1 MSRTRSQIA
10 LAVLALAP
18 QIALAA
24 LTLPSMA
31 CGAAP
36 TAGPA
41 DASLPAANP
50 EAHATAPS
58 GSALERFFPLVDGML
73 YQYVTE
79 NDQGDRGVLVAR
91 VARTE
96 ATRGELRLPS
106 AVKRFRFANDGVI
119 LESAAGPVYLLK
131 EPVTVG
137 ASFRGEHGGQT
148 RIASASASVS
158 VPAGHFDGCLQTIEE
173 RAGDRPLRYTS
184 TYCAGTGL
192 VLLEATSSG
201 SFERASLR
209 SYGAPVQMKPDG
221 LERLPAEPQP
231 APPSR

>member
-1 MSRTRSQIA
+1 MSRAPSQIA
-10 LAVLALAP
+10 LAVLALS
-18 QIALAA
+18 LV
-24 LTLPSMA
+24 A

-36 TAGPA
+36 TAGPSEA
-41 DASLPAANP
+41 TGDARSP
-50 EAHATAPS
+50 EAHAIGSS
-58 GSALERFFPLVDGML
+58 GSPLERFFPLVDGML
-73 YQYVTE
+73 YQYETE

-96 ATRGELRLPS
+96 ATRGELRLPR
-106 AVKRFRFANDGVI
+106 AVKRFRFATDGVI

-131 EPVTVG
+131 EPITLG

-148 RIASASASVS
+148 RIASTSASVS

-173 RAGDRPLRYTS
+173 RAGDRPVRYTS
-184 TYCAGTGL
+184 TYCADMGI
-192 VLLEATSSG
+192 VLLEAASSG

-221 LERLPAEPQP
+221 IERLPAEPQP